1 VVSITSSFIRKRDI
15 LISEEINQI
24 NKTIRF
30 ELRDGEDTLAVAEIS
45 TAGDVW
51 VFTGIFVSGE
61 YRANGY
67 GSDLLTKLIE
77 YLDINNIDLFAY
89 IYSYGSLS
97 ERHLDAWYRRYGF
110 VDAGEEGYQLARYA
124 GSRHNN
130 NCYFQNR
137 GD

>member
-1 VVSITSSFIRKRDI
+1 MVSITSSFIRKKDI
-15 LISEEINQI
+15 LISEEINKI
-24 NKTIRF
+24 NRTTRF
-30 ELRDGEDTLAVAEIS
+30 ELKDGENILGTAEIN

-89 IYSYGSLS
+89 IYSYGSLN
-97 ERHLDAWYRRYGF
+97 EGHLDAWYRRYGF
-110 VDAGEEGYQLARYA
+110 VDASEEGYQLARYA
-124 GSRHNN
+124 GSRA
-130 NCYFQNR
+130 
-137 GD
+137 

>member
-1 VVSITSSFIRKRDI
+1 MVSIPVSFIRKRNI
-15 LISEEINQI
+15 LITEEINQI
-24 NKTIRF
+24 NRTIRF
-30 ELRDGEDTLAVAEIS
+30 ELKDGENTLATAEIS

-67 GSDLLTKLIE
+67 GSDLLTKIIE
-77 YLDINNIDLFAY
+77 YLDRKNIDLFAY

-97 ERHLDAWYRRYGF
+97 EKHLDAWYRRYGF

-124 GSRHNN
+124 GSRA
-130 NCYFQNR
+130 QK
-137 GD
+137 

>member
-1 VVSITSSFIRKRDI
+1 VVSIPVSFIRKRNI
-15 LISEEINQI
+15 LITEEINQI
-24 NKTIRF
+24 NRTIRF
-30 ELRDGEDTLAVAEIS
+30 ELKDGENTLATAEIS

-67 GSDLLTKLIE
+67 GSDLLTKIIE
-77 YLDINNIDLFAY
+77 YLDRKNIDLFAY

-97 ERHLDAWYRRYGF
+97 EKHLDAWYRRYGF

-124 GSRHNN
+124 GSRA
-130 NCYFQNR
+130 QK
-137 GD
+137 

>member
-1 VVSITSSFIRKRDI
+1 MVTITSSFIRKRDI

-24 NKTIRF
+24 NRTTRF
-30 ELRDGEDTLAVAEIS
+30 ELRDGEDILAAAEIS

-61 YRANGY
+61 HRANGY
-67 GSDLLTKLIE
+67 GSDVLKIVIE
-77 YLDINNIDLFAY
+77 YLDRNNIDLFAY

-110 VDAGEEGYQLARYA
+110 VDAGEAGYQLARYA
-124 GSRHNN
+124 RCRYNN
-130 NCYFQNR
+130 
-137 GD
+137 D